1 MTSPDV
7 LRVKT
12 IAALIEASDSD
23 DPKDAAEV
31 LRMIRTILES
41 GEKAAK

>member
-1 MTSPDV
+1 MTSTDV

-12 IAALIEASDSD
+12 IAALIEASDTD

-31 LRMIRTILES
+31 LRMIRALLEA
-41 GEKAAK
+41 GKEAK